1 MTLIDN
7 DGDGIADAGESKLT
21 LRSPGLEA
29 KDVVWRLA
37 KDNGPGPCVGQTGTH
52 TVDLMTDALNAP
64 TVSWMDPVN
73 ALGYYV
79 TDVDAKTPMGP
90 GPVTGGTT
98 YWALATLAF
107 PGGFAGPISY
117 GMVPAGSTDESVAS
131 GAPLG
136 GAMIPAASCF
146 KVTIVFNDFSTT
158 VLKYATP

>member
-79 TDVDAKTPMGP
+79 TDVDAKTPLGP

-98 YWALATLAF
+98 YWALATQAF

-136 GAMIPAASCF
+136 GAMIPAASCI